1 MRLWAGLLALVRKEM
16 LLLLRD
22 PHALAVL
29 FIMPTLFLL
38 LMAGAMSSYMQ
49 DKPPALRLI
58 IEAPHDDAS
67 QFFRDALQAQLPD
80 SQLFDESSESL
91 AQVQLPADFS
101 DKLLDSPHQGPSL
114 SFPAQFDKLSRQ
126 RLHSAVSIAL
136 AQTRLLAYLEDSGVI
151 DAELSRAERLH
162 LVQQRTQ
169 SQINE
174 QEQLASGDLSGRANA
189 TQLSVPAWLIFGMF
203 FVVLPM
209 AGGFQREQQS
219 GTLLRLRCL
228 GLNLGTLVL
237 SKLLPYLAINLLQF
251 VLLLGIGV
259 YGLPLRGLPALSLPG
274 SAVAYPILAISI
286 ALATCSLGL
295 LLAALARS
303 SEQALLLGGGM
314 NILLAAIGGIMVP
327 KSVMPAAMAQLAEVS
342 PMSWALDAFLT
353 LLVGHGSL
361 ADIAPYC
368 ARLLLFAALCGVA
381 GLLLFTRRVQR
392 TQWTT
397 HY

>member
-1 MRLWAGLLALVRKEM
+1 
-16 LLLLRD
+16 
-22 PHALAVL
+22 
-29 FIMPTLFLL
+29 
-38 LMAGAMSSYMQ
+38 MAGAMSSYMQ
-49 DKPPALRLI
+49 DKPPALRLLI
-58 IEAPHDDAS
+58 DAPQGDAS

-80 SQLFDESSESL
+80 SQLLDDSSESL
-91 AQVQLPADFS
+91 ARVQLPANFADT
-101 DKLLDSPHQGPSL
+101 LLDSPHQGPSL

-136 AQTRLLAYLEDSGVI
+136 AQSRLLAYLEDSGVV
-151 DAELSRAERLH
+151 DAELSRAARLQ

-169 SQINE
+169 SQIDE

-251 VLLLGIGV
+251 ILLLGIGV
-259 YGLPLRGLPALSLPG
+259 YGLPLLGLPALSLPG
-274 SAVAYPILAISI
+274 SAAAYPLLALSI

-303 SEQALLLGGGM
+303 SEQALLLGGGI

-327 KSVMPAAMAQLAEVS
+327 KSVMPAAMAQLAEIS

-368 ARLLLFAALCGVA
+368 ARLLLFAVLCGMA

>member
-1 MRLWAGLLALVRKEM
+1 MRLWALVRKEV

-29 FIMPTLFLL
+29 FIMPILFLL

-49 DKPPALRLI
+49 DKPPALRLVVQLQQ
-58 IEAPHDDAS
+58 DDAS
-67 QFFRDALQAQLPD
+67 QFFHAALQAQLAD
-80 SQLFDESSESL
+80 SQLLSDSDEPL
-91 AQVQLPADFS
+91 AHVRLPEDFADT
-101 DKLLDSPHQGPSL
+101 LLDSPHQGPSL

-136 AQTRLLAYLEDSGVI
+136 AQTRLLAYLEDSGVVE
-151 DAELSRAERLH
+151 AELSRAERLK

-169 SQINE
+169 SQISE

-219 GTLLRLRCL
+219 GTLLRLRCM
-228 GLNLGTLVL
+228 GLSLGTLVL

-259 YGLPLRGLPALSLPG
+259 YGLPLLGLPALSLPG
-274 SAVAYPILAISI
+274 SAVAYPLLALSI

-303 SEQALLLGGGM
+303 SEQALLLGGGI

-327 KSVMPAAMAQLAEVS
+327 KSVMPAAMAQLAEIS

-368 ARLLLFAALCGVA
+368 ARLLLFAAVSGIA

>member
-1 MRLWAGLLALVRKEM
+1 MRLWALVRKEV

-49 DKPPALRLI
+49 DKPPALRVI
-58 IEAPHDDAS
+58 IEAPQDDAS
-67 QFFRDALQAQLPD
+67 QFFRDALQAQLAD
-80 SQLFDESSESL
+80 STLLTNSDERL
-91 AQVQLPADFS
+91 ARVRLPADFA
-101 DKLLDSPHQGPSL
+101 DTLLDTPHQGPSL
-114 SFPAQFDKLSRQ
+114 SYPAQFDKLSRQ

-136 AQTRLLAYLEDSGVI
+136 AQTRLLVYLEDSGVV
-151 DAELSRAERLH
+151 DAELTRAERLK

-174 QEQLASGDLSGRANA
+174 QERLASGDLSGRANA

-203 FVVLPM
+203 FVMLPM

-237 SKLLPYLAINLLQF
+237 SKLLPYFAINLLQF
-251 VLLLGIGV
+251 ALLLSIGV
-259 YGLPLRGLPALSLPG
+259 YGLPLLGLPALSLPG
-274 SAVAYPILAISI
+274 SAVAYPLLAISV

-303 SEQALLLGGGM
+303 SEQALLLGGGI

-327 KSVMPAAMAQLAEVS
+327 KSVMPAAMAQLAEIS

-368 ARLLLFAALCGVA
+368 ARLLMFAAVCGMA

>member
-1 MRLWAGLLALVRKEM
+1 MRLWALARKET

-38 LMAGAMSSYMQ
+38 LMAGAVSNYMLE
-49 DKPPALRLI
+49 KPPALRLVL
-58 IEAPHDDAS
+58 ELQQDDDAS
-67 QFFRDALQAQLPD
+67 QFFRDALQAQLPG
-80 SQLFDESSESL
+80 SQLL
-91 AQVQLPADFS
+91 TGNHKHLPHIRLPEAFADT
-101 DKLLDSPHQGPSL
+101 LLDTPHQGPSL
-114 SFPAQFDKLSRQ
+114 SFPAQLDKLSRQ
-126 RLHSAVSIAL
+126 RLLSAVSIAL
-136 AQTRLLAYLEDSGVI
+136 AQTRLLAYLEDSGVV
-151 DAELSRAERLH
+151 DAELSRAERLR
-162 LVQQRTQ
+162 LVQQRTE
-169 SQINE
+169 SQIDE

-189 TQLSVPAWLIFGMF
+189 SQLSVPAWLIFGMF
-203 FVVLPM
+203 FIVLPM

-219 GTLLRLRCL
+219 GALLRLRCL
-228 GLNLGTLVL
+228 GLSLSTLVL
-237 SKLLPYLAINLLQF
+237 SKLLPYFAINLLQF
-251 VLLLGIGV
+251 ILLLAVGI
-259 YGLPLRGLPALSLPG
+259 YGLPLLGLPTLTLPG
-274 SAVAYPILAISI
+274 SAMAYGLLAVSVS
-286 ALATCSLGL
+286 LTTCCLGL

-303 SEQALLLGGGM
+303 SEQALLLGGGI
-314 NILLAAIGGIMVP
+314 NIILAAIGGIMVP
-327 KSVMPAAMAQLAEVS
+327 KSVMPAAMAQLAEIS

-368 ARLLLFAALCGVA
+368 TRLLLFAALCGVV

>member
-1 MRLWAGLLALVRKEM
+1 MRLWALVRKEVR
-16 LLLLRD
+16 LLLRD

-49 DKPPALRLI
+49 DKPPALRLLI
-58 IEAPHDDAS
+58 DAPQGDAS
-67 QFFRDALQAQLPD
+67 QFFRDALQAQLAD
-80 SQLFDESSESL
+80 STLLTNSDERL
-91 AQVQLPADFS
+91 ARVRLPADFA
-101 DKLLDSPHQGPSL
+101 DTLLDSPHQGPSL
-114 SFPAQFDKLSRQ
+114 SYPAQFDKLSRQ
-126 RLHSAVSIAL
+126 RLQSAVSIAL
-136 AQTRLLAYLEDSGVI
+136 AQTRLLAYLEDSGVV
-151 DAELSRAERLH
+151 DAELSRAERLKV
-162 LVQQRTQ
+162 VQQRTQ

-237 SKLLPYLAINLLQF
+237 SKLLPYFAINLLQF
-251 VLLLGIGV
+251 ALLLSIGV
-259 YGLPLRGLPALSLPG
+259 YGLPLLGLPALSLPG
-274 SAVAYPILAISI
+274 SAVAYPLLAISV

-303 SEQALLLGGGM
+303 SEQALLLGGGI

-327 KSVMPAAMAQLAEVS
+327 KSVMPAAMAQLAEIS

-368 ARLLLFAALCGVA
+368 ARLLLFAAVCGMA

>member
-1 MRLWAGLLALVRKEM
+1 MRLWALVRKEVR
-16 LLLLRD
+16 LLLRD

-29 FIMPTLFLL
+29 FIMPTLFML

-58 IEAPHDDAS
+58 IEVPQDDAS
-67 QFFRDALQAQLPD
+67 QFFRDALQAQLAD
-80 SQLFDESSESL
+80 STLLTNSDERL
-91 AQVQLPADFS
+91 ARVRLPADFT
-101 DKLLDSPHQGPSL
+101 DTLLDSPHQGPSL
-114 SFPAQFDKLSRQ
+114 SYPAQFDKLSRQ

-136 AQTRLLAYLEDSGVI
+136 AQTRLLAYLEDSGVV
-151 DAELSRAERLH
+151 DAELSRAERLK

-169 SQINE
+169 SHINE
-174 QEQLASGDLSGRANA
+174 QEQLASGDFSGRANA

-237 SKLLPYLAINLLQF
+237 SKLLPYFAINLLQF
-251 VLLLGIGV
+251 ALLLSIGV
-259 YGLPLRGLPALSLPG
+259 YGLPLLGLPALSLPG
-274 SAVAYPILAISI
+274 SAVAYPLLAISV

-303 SEQALLLGGGM
+303 SEQALLLGGGI

-327 KSVMPAAMAQLAEVS
+327 KSVMPAAMAQLAEIS

-368 ARLLLFAALCGVA
+368 ARLLLFAAVCGMA